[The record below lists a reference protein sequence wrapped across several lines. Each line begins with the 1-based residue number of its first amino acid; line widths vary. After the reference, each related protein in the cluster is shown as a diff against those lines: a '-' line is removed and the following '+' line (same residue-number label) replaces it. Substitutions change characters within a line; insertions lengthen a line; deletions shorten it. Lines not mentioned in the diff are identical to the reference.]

1 MRIKSFIAS
10 TVQEALADVKREM
23 GDSSIILETRNIEE
37 GDIKSKAG
45 QKLVEVVAAENI
57 FGEDGNR
64 NSDHNMDKS
73 HDQDAQSD
81 DDGINPESSD
91 RHQPDIQQ
99 PGRHSPA
106 LFQARN
112 GQKSLS
118 GNRNGNGNGNGSG
131 TLADRLRPED
141 MVEMADLSTTV
152 SKPDWQIHP
161 NGNGRS
167 DQDSL
172 KPYPAGNGSKDRPG
186 HQMDSDIPADLV
198 YQLLSD
204 DLIKAADYSTDEG
217 SVQDYKQ
224 KEAADEYQNSLSL
237 KDETIHQLTAQIDK
251 QKKAA
256 AEYQNGL
263 SLQDKNIRQLTAQ
276 IDKQKEAAAEYQN
289 GLSVKDETIRQLTAR
304 IDKQN
309 VAVVEYQ
316 NGLSEQDETIRQFT
330 ARIDKQNVVV
340 VEYQNGLS
348 VKDETIRQLTARI
361 DKQNAVVV
369 EYQNGLS
376 EQDETIRQLT
386 ARIDKQNV
394 AAAEYQNG
402 ISRKDETIHWLT
414 AQIDKQNAAV
424 DECQQNCDLNVD
436 WSEKSKEL
444 YKQLCVQQVEK
455 EHSKILI
462 NEVLSRQNGDDS
474 REMDVQRLMIRESIM
489 NKIESSAPDS
499 NSQEQCKTM
508 AFIGAAGT
516 GKTTTIL
523 KLASDIK
530 ERSGKDILL
539 ISIRGDFA
547 GKLNKMSG
555 SIEATVLTASTPQE
569 LREIIDEYGSN
580 SHILIDTPGVNHF
593 DKDALSSLKEYLDE
607 IPDLETHLVVSAA
620 TRYID
625 IINTVKKLNIFPV
638 HRLLFTK
645 VDETDLHGTLFSVVE
660 ETQIPLSYVTDGQ
673 EIPDGIRPATAEMV
687 AEMVVRI

>member
-57 FGEDGNR
+57 FGGDENR
-64 NSDHNMDKS
+64 NSDHNMDQS
-73 HDQDAQSD
+73 RDQDVQSD
-81 DDGINPESSD
+81 DDGLNPESSD
-91 RHQPDIQQ
+91 RHQSDDQP

-112 GQKSLS
+112 GQTHLS
-118 GNRNGNGNGNGSG
+118 GKRNGNG
-131 TLADRLRPED
+131 TLADRLSPD
-141 MVEMADLSTTV
+141 DLVEMADLSTIV
-152 SKPDWQIHP
+152 SKPVWQIHP

-167 DQDSL
+167 DQVQEGEVEQVSEGAGSNGKSVSHVGLNIQSDKGNINPQLPGRHQIDSSQSDQDSL
-172 KPYPAGNGSKDRPG
+172 KPYPTGNGGRKDRPG
-186 HQMDSDIPADLV
+186 RQADSDIQADLV
-198 YQLLSD
+198 FQLLSD
-204 DLIKAADYSTDEG
+204 DLIQAADYSTDEG
-217 SVQDYKQ
+217 SVQDDKQ
-224 KEAADEYQNSLSL
+224 KAAADEYQN
-237 KDETIHQLTAQIDK
+237 
-251 QKKAA
+251 
-256 AEYQNGL
+256 GL
-263 SLQDKNIRQLTAQ
+263 L
-276 IDKQKEAAAEYQN
+276 E
-289 GLSVKDETIRQLTAR
+289 KDETIRQLTAR
-304 IDKQN
+304 IDKQD

-316 NGLSEQDETIRQFT
+316 NGLSEQDETIRQLI
-330 ARIDKQNVVV
+330 AQVDKQDVAV

-348 VKDETIRQLTARI
+348 EQDESIRQLTARI
-361 DKQNAVVV
+361 DKQDVAVV

-386 ARIDKQNV
+386 AQVDKQKE
-394 AAAEYQNG
+394 AADEYQNG

-414 AQIDKQNAAV
+414 TQIDKQNAAV
-424 DECQQNCDLNVD
+424 DECRQNCDLNVD
-436 WSEKSKEL
+436 WPEKSKEL

-462 NEVLSRQNGDDS
+462 NDVLSRQNGEDS
-474 REMDVQRLMIRESIM
+474 RKMDVQCLMIRESIM
-489 NKIESSAPDS
+489 NKIESSAPDL

-530 ERSGKDILL
+530 ERSDKDILL

-625 IINTVKKLNIFPV
+625 IINTVKELNVFPV

-645 VDETDLHGTLFSVVE
+645 VDETDLYGTLFSVAE

-673 EIPDGIRPATAEMV
+673 EISDGIRPATAEMV
-687 AEMVVRI
+687 ADMILKI

>member
-57 FGEDGNR
+57 FGGDENR
-64 NSDHNMDKS
+64 NSDHNMDQS
-73 HDQDAQSD
+73 RDQDVQSD
-81 DDGINPESSD
+81 DDGLNPESSD
-91 RHQPDIQQ
+91 RHQSDDQP

-112 GQKSLS
+112 GQTHLS
-118 GNRNGNGNGNGSG
+118 GKRNGNG
-131 TLADRLRPED
+131 TLADRLSPD
-141 MVEMADLSTTV
+141 DLVEMADLSTIV
-152 SKPDWQIHP
+152 SKPVWQIHP

-167 DQDSL
+167 DQVQEGEVGQVSEGAGSNGKSVSHVGLNIQSDKGNINPQLPGRHQIDSSQSDQDSL
-172 KPYPAGNGSKDRPG
+172 KPYPTGNGGRKDRPG
-186 HQMDSDIPADLV
+186 RQADSDIQADLV
-198 YQLLSD
+198 FQLLSD
-204 DLIKAADYSTDEG
+204 DLIQAADYSTDEG
-217 SVQDYKQ
+217 SVQDDKQ
-224 KEAADEYQNSLSL
+224 KAAADEYQN
-237 KDETIHQLTAQIDK
+237 
-251 QKKAA
+251 
-256 AEYQNGL
+256 GL
-263 SLQDKNIRQLTAQ
+263 L
-276 IDKQKEAAAEYQN
+276 E
-289 GLSVKDETIRQLTAR
+289 KDETIRQLTAR
-304 IDKQN
+304 IDKQD

-316 NGLSEQDETIRQFT
+316 NGLSEQDETIRQLI
-330 ARIDKQNVVV
+330 AQVDKQK
-340 VEYQNGLS
+340 E
-348 VKDETIRQLTARI
+348 
-361 DKQNAVVV
+361 
-369 EYQNGLS
+369 
-376 EQDETIRQLT
+376 
-386 ARIDKQNV
+386 
-394 AAAEYQNG
+394 AADEYQNG

-414 AQIDKQNAAV
+414 TQIDKQNAAV

-436 WSEKSKEL
+436 WPEKSKEL

-462 NEVLSRQNGDDS
+462 NDVLSRQNGDDS
-474 REMDVQRLMIRESIM
+474 RKMDVQRLMIRESIM
-489 NKIESSAPDS
+489 NKIESSAPDL

-530 ERSGKDILL
+530 ERSDKDILL

-625 IINTVKKLNIFPV
+625 IINTVKELNVFPV

-645 VDETDLHGTLFSVVE
+645 VDETDLYGTLFSVAE

-673 EIPDGIRPATAEMV
+673 EISDGIRPATAEMV
-687 AEMVVRI
+687 ADMILKI